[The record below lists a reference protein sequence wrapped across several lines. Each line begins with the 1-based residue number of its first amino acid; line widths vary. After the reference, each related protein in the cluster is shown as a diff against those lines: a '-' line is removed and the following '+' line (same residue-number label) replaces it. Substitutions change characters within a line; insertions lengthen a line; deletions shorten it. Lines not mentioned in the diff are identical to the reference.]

1 MKVGDSRV
9 VWAGLLALG
18 PGRVDDSA
26 NGMNTKATSTRQT
39 GRAIG
44 LGPSLMLAVTLIV
57 LTSGGV
63 NTARLI
69 GSAGVSLAMT
79 VLPERVV
86 RHQLATPDIGDELD
100 LTGSRRDSA
109 VLESVAFAGSGDCQ
123 RMARLGL
130 IDLPPPAVL

>member
-1 MKVGDSRV
+1 
-9 VWAGLLALG
+9 
-18 PGRVDDSA
+18 
-26 NGMNTKATSTRQT
+26 MNTKATITRQR

-69 GSAGVSLAMT
+69 GSAGVGLALT
-79 VLPERVV
+79 VLPERAA
-86 RHQLATPDIGDELD
+86 RAQQAMNDPGDE
-100 LTGSRRDSA
+100 RDHDALVSA
-109 VLESVAFAGSGDCQ
+109 GEFIDRLAEAHLGECQ

>member
-1 MKVGDSRV
+1 
-9 VWAGLLALG
+9 
-18 PGRVDDSA
+18 
-26 NGMNTKATSTRQT
+26 MNTKTTSTRQT

-79 VLPERVV
+79 VLPERAV
-86 RHQLATPDIGDELD
+86 RHQQATPDIGDVSDPNGL
-100 LTGSRRDSA
+100 RRDSVVFEGVA
-109 VLESVAFAGSGDCQ
+109 VARSSDCLL
-123 RMARLGL
+123 MARLGL